1 MSDIVTEKL
10 TQRVINLI
18 DEVGDVNMLVRR
30 LPPAQETL
38 NRINER
44 NDAIHAAIIHIEKGL
59 KLDDKRLTAL
69 EEQAKSLAA
78 QTTALMEGLE
88 AQKQQTALLRET
100 LVQQKKQSEYFE
112 QTARNLNGVVLSQEA
127 SINGRTEKIRED
139 LKGRIGAANR
149 LVNWLIVF
157 NIVLIFVVVVF
168 VFLVNK
174 INTPH

>member
-1 MSDIVTEKL
+1 MSDVVTEKL
-10 TQRVINLI
+10 TQKVA
-18 DEVGDVNMLVRR
+18 NMLEEVSEINILIRR
-30 LPPAQETL
+30 LDSTKETL
-38 NRINER
+38 NKINER
-44 NDAIHAAIIHIEKGL
+44 NDAIHAAIVHIEKAL
-59 KLDDKRLTAL
+59 KLDDKRIMAL
-69 EEQAKSLAA
+69 EAQTKSLEA
-78 QTTALMEGLE
+78 QTAGLMAGLDV
-88 AQKQQTALLRET
+88 QKQQTDLLRET

-168 VFLVNK
+168 IFLVNK